1 MMGVAVEQMLDRAD
15 ARPLVDGVASGQSS
29 PQSPVSSSQRRLG
42 RRLPRW
48 VARPRATRDRL
59 DAGRSRGDP
68 GPWRP
73 QAVLGRSHGDA
84 DALRDLVREDAI
96 ETLASPDAGLVI
108 DETGFL
114 KQGQSSCGGG
124 RPYTGSAGKI
134 THCQI
139 GVLAAYV
146 SDKGCAFIDRP
157 LDRPQ
162 DWTTKPE
169 RRPAAHG
176 PDALRFAPKP
186 QRAAQMIERAMAAG
200 VPFDG
205 AATDMV

>member
-1 MMGVAVEQMLDRAD
+1 
-15 ARPLVDGVASGQSS
+15 
-29 PQSPVSSSQRRLG
+29 
-42 RRLPRW
+42 
-48 VARPRATRDRL
+48 
-59 DAGRSRGDP
+59 
-68 GPWRP
+68 
-73 QAVLGRSHGDA
+73 VLGRSHGDA